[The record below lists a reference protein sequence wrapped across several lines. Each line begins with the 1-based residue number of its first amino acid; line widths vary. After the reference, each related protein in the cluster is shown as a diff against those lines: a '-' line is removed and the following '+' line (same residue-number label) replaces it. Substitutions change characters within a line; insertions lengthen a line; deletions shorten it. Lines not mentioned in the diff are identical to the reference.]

1 MLIIRPLK
9 KLMGLRRRSYAVTY
23 KSKFDQ
29 ALVRYIYKTEVG
41 EKSLPEAAGKANRSV
56 LSGSKATQAME

>member
-1 MLIIRPLK
+1 
-9 KLMGLRRRSYAVTY
+9 MGLRRRSYAVTY
-23 KSKFDQ
+23 KNKFDQ
-29 ALVRYIYKTEVG
+29 ALVRDIYKTEVG